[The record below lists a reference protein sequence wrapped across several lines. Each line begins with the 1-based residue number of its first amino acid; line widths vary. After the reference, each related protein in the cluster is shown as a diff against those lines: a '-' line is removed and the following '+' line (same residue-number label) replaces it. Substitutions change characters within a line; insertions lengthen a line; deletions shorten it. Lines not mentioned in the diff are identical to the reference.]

1 MSYLK
6 KRLAKRL
13 KDPTFREEWEDSE
26 LEYIIAENVIKLRK
40 EKNLSQAELANV
52 LNTTQSVI
60 SRIENANQNLS
71 LTTLKGIASVFE
83 VRVVDIMQQP
93 PDKELEHSTE

>member
-6 KRLAKRL
+6 RRLAKRL
-13 KDPTFREEWEDSE
+13 EDLAFRQEWEDSE

-40 EKNLSQAELANV
+40 LNNLSQAELAKA
-52 LNTTQSVI
+52 LNTKQSVI

-71 LTTLKGIASVFE
+71 LTTLKAIANVFE
-83 VRVVDIMQQP
+83 VRVVDIMQQS
-93 PDKELEHSTE
+93 PDEKDLE